1 MRKRMA
7 ILVVEDDPDIGSL
20 LKRGLGDEGFEVTV
34 VDTVETAL
42 AAVRQETP
50 QAVILDIIE
59 PDRASL
65 DICRTLRADGFAMP
79 IVMLSAKAAI
89 AERAE
94 GLRAGADDY
103 VVKPFAFSEMVA
115 RLKTHMLRR
124 SEPATSGRDLRQSE
138 IALDLDTRTVR
149 IGTGEARLTERECA
163 LFALLLQHAGHPV
176 GRDDLFAAVWGG
188 QDGGSRNVVDVYVGY
203 LRRKLAAIADHGDQ
217 VIVTVRGRGFM
228 LQPTET

>member
-1 MRKRMA
+1 MA

-34 VDTVETAL
+34 VDAGDAAL
-42 AAVRQETP
+42 AEVRRETP
-50 QAVILDIIE
+50 QAVILDIID
-59 PDRASL
+59 PDGASL
-65 DICRTLRADGFAMP
+65 DICRTLRAEGFTMP

-124 SEPATSGRDLRQSE
+124 SEPATSGRSLRQSA

-149 IGTGEARLTERECA
+149 LGTAEAHLTERECA
-163 LFALLLQHAGHPV
+163 LFALLLQRAGHPV
-176 GRDDLFAAVWGG
+176 ARDELFAAVWGG

-203 LRRKLAAIADHGDQ
+203 LRRKLAEIADGDEQ
-217 VIVTVRGRGFM
+217 LIVTVRGRGFM
-228 LQPTET
+228 LQQSES